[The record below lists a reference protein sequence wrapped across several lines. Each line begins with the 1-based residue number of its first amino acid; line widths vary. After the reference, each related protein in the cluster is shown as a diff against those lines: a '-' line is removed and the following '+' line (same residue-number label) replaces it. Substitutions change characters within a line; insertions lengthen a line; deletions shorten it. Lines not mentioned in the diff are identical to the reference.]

1 MNRDTGDTE
10 QLGQLGQ
17 ASPTTDQPVQLKP
30 RIYSPAGYMNKA
42 LHRLVACPTKE
53 AVGNAVSASQIVRT
67 ATIAETP
74 GAAPVVKE
82 AAGNIVEASLKS
94 EQLNKVV
101 EFEEAAQ

>member
-17 ASPTTDQPVQLKP
+17 ASPTTDQSGYT
-30 RIYSPAGYMNKA
+30 YSPAGSMNRA

-53 AVGNAVSASQIVRT
+53 AVGNAVRASQIVRT